1 MMQAK
6 KLLFKLPRYYE
17 NWQRLD
23 SDMWLKVWDTI
34 WSCLSVMEITFVLD
48 GDQNTALDDLFMFDE
63 RLSDDKLVNEGLI
76 IAADGKIMMA
86 IREL

>member
-1 MMQAK
+1 
-6 KLLFKLPRYYE
+6 
-17 NWQRLD
+17 
-23 SDMWLKVWDTI
+23 MWLKVWDTI